1 MIDKN
6 TTASNNLSDNKIASD
21 NKLVLW
27 EKFNIDIHF
36 QELVMFFFKPTR
48 SAMLQSRLLEFY
60 RVQSET
66 ILKIL
71 DIAKEISNK
80 HGLQINPIPSKLA
93 VPLLE
98 KMSTEH
104 EEDMYEI
111 WAKLLVSSSLN
122 YDPISIYYAEILSK
136 IGSKEAKLLLEMY
149 KVQTQYASFMA
160 YAGRMG
166 KYSEELEYFNTERFM
181 FKALQVKALDTLSY
195 LRRFCY
201 IPTPVYIKIKHCFKK
216 LTTKAERDF
225 RGYANDL
232 YDMAMPFNKPEC
244 SHSLEILSS
253 VGLVLGEPRE
263 MPVLTKLGYDMVRT
277 LERDSKEKLCLNLK
291 STKRKH

>member
-1 MIDKN
+1 MFNQTNVGD
-6 TTASNNLSDNKIASD
+6 TLSDNNIASGNFSKNTLANFNVDFKGLEKSVGLLIPSVRNAMVERYRAETTYLILEKAIKIIKDRGLEIKAIPPKIALPLFD
-21 NKLVLW
+21 KLS
-27 EKFNIDIHF
+27 I
-36 QELVMFFFKPTR
+36 
-48 SAMLQSRLLEFY
+48 
-60 RVQSET
+60 
-66 ILKIL
+66 
-71 DIAKEISNK
+71 
-80 HGLQINPIPSKLA
+80 
-93 VPLLE
+93 
-98 KMSTEH
+98 EH

-160 YAGRMG
+160 YAGKMG
-166 KYSEELEYFNTERFM
+166 KYSEELEYINTERFM

-216 LTTKAERDF
+216 LTTRAERDF

-232 YDMAMPFNKPEC
+232 FDMAKPFNKQEYR
-244 SHSLEILSS
+244 HSLEILSRT
-253 VGLVLGEPRE
+253 GLVLGEPRE
-263 MPVLTKLGYDMVRT
+263 IPVLTKLGYELVKT
-277 LERDSKEKLCLNLK
+277 LERDSEDKLCLNLK

>member
-21 NKLVLW
+21 NKLSLW
-27 EKFNIDIHF
+27 GDVKVDVHF
-36 QELVMFFFKPTR
+36 EELAMLFFKPTR
-48 SAMLQSRLLEFY
+48 SAMLQTRLLEFY
-60 RVQSET
+60 RVQAET

-80 HGLQINPIPSKLA
+80 HELQINPIPSKLA

-104 EEDMYEI
+104 EEDMFEI
-111 WAKLLVSSSLN
+111 WAKLLISSSLN
-122 YDPISIYYAEILSK
+122 YDPVNMYYAEILSK

-166 KYSEELEYFNTERFM
+166 KYSDELEYFNTERFI
-181 FKALQVKALDTLSY
+181 FKALQVKVLDTLSY
-195 LRRFCY
+195 IRRFCY

-216 LTTKAERDF
+216 LTARAEKDF

-232 YDMAMPFNKPEC
+232 YDMAMPFNKPEYK
-244 SHSLEILSS
+244 HSLEILSS
-253 VGLVLGEPRE
+253 VGLVLGEPRD

-277 LERDSKEKLCLNLK
+277 LERDSKEKLCSNLK
-291 STKRKH
+291 STRRKH

>member
-1 MIDKN
+1 MIDNN
-6 TTASNNLSDNKIASD
+6 TTASNNLSDNRIASD

-27 EKFNIDIHF
+27 ENFNIDIHF
-36 QELVMFFFKPTR
+36 QELAMFFFKPTR
-48 SAMLQSRLLEFY
+48 SAMLQTRLLEFY

-71 DIAKEISNK
+71 DIAKEISDK
-80 HGLQINPIPSKLA
+80 HGLEINPIPSKLA
-93 VPLLE
+93 IPLLE

-111 WAKLLVSSSLN
+111 WAKLLVSSTLN
-122 YDPISIYYAEILSK
+122 YDPINIFYAEILSK

-149 KVQTQYASFMA
+149 KVQTQYVSFMA

-166 KYSEELEYFNTERFM
+166 KYSEELEYHNTARFI
-181 FKALQVKALDTLSY
+181 FKALQIKTLDTLSY
-195 LRRFCY
+195 IRKLCY
-201 IPTPVYIKIKHCFKK
+201 IPKPVYLKIKHCFKK

-232 YDMAMPFNKPEC
+232 YEMAMPFDKQENR
-244 SHSLEILSS
+244 HSLEILSS

-263 MPVLTKLGYDMVRT
+263 IPVLTKLGYEMVMA
-277 LERDSKEKLCLNLK
+277 LERDSKEKLCSNLK
-291 STKRKH
+291 NTKRKH

>member
-1 MIDKN
+1 MFNQTNVGD
-6 TTASNNLSDNKIASD
+6 TLSDNNIASGNFSQNTLANFNVDFKGLEKSVGLLIPSVRNAMVERYRAETTYLILEKAIKIIKDNGLEIKAIPPKIALPLFD
-21 NKLVLW
+21 KLS
-27 EKFNIDIHF
+27 I
-36 QELVMFFFKPTR
+36 
-48 SAMLQSRLLEFY
+48 
-60 RVQSET
+60 
-66 ILKIL
+66 
-71 DIAKEISNK
+71 
-80 HGLQINPIPSKLA
+80 
-93 VPLLE
+93 
-98 KMSTEH
+98 EH

-122 YDPISIYYAEILSK
+122 YDPISIYYADILSK

-149 KVQTQYASFMA
+149 KTQTQYVSFMA
-160 YAGRMG
+160 YNGRMK
-166 KYSEELEYFNTERFM
+166 KYSEELEYQNTARFI
-181 FKALQVKALDTLSY
+181 FKSLQVTALDTLSY
-195 LRRFCY
+195 IRKCY
-201 IPTPVYIKIKHCFKK
+201 NIPKPVYIKLKHCFKK